1 MLYFPCP
8 SAAIRYFFR
17 KPSFPLGGEWI
28 LGNNSGLL
36 EMCSLLVD
44 GAVPRP
50 YQWTEIR
57 NSTPWGSFWFS
68 PFFSLLHLL
77 FLMVRNPASIYL
89 FTYLVTSSVCDC
101 LLSVPPFSPV
111 GIFLIPFELQFLGTE
126 HLYLLTD
133 NWLWATEALPLTL
146 VLMSSL
152 ASRSSFRTDSFRR
165 GRRQKG
171 KRRGLSDHL
180 LLNGPFK
187 YDLPCMNDNIHCAH
201 FEEGRWHWK
210 YPVYIVTYRF
220 KREDSCPVKTLGSI
234 TLQEVYRDIMQI
246 LLIFEDWQFSW
257 IYLDDSLSS

>member
-1 MLYFPCP
+1 MLLFPDLI
-8 SAAIRYFFR
+8 SEQKSGIQHHGGHSGFFL
-17 KPSFPLGGEWI
+17 F
-28 LGNNSGLL
+28 
-36 EMCSLLVD
+36 
-44 GAVPRP
+44 
-50 YQWTEIR
+50 
-57 NSTPWGSFWFS
+57 
-68 PFFSLLHLL
+68 LLHLL

-257 IYLDDSLSS
+257 IYLDDSFSS

>member
-1 MLYFPCP
+1 MLLFPDLI
-8 SAAIRYFFR
+8 SEQKSGIQHHGVHSGFLL
-17 KPSFPLGGEWI
+17 SFP
-28 LGNNSGLL
+28 S
-36 EMCSLLVD
+36 C
-44 GAVPRP
+44 
-50 YQWTEIR
+50 TCF
-57 NSTPWGSFWFS
+57 FWWWETRL
-68 PFFSLLHLL
+68 P
-77 FLMVRNPASIYL
+77 
-89 FTYLVTSSVCDC
+89 FTYLPTWS
-101 LLSVPPFSPV
+101 LPLSVIVSFRCHPFSPV

-234 TLQEVYRDIMQI
+234 TLQEVYRDLMQI
-246 LLIFEDWQFSW
+246 LLIFEDGQFSW
-257 IYLDDSLSS
+257 IYLDDSFSS

>member
-8 SAAIRYFFR
+8 SPAIGHFFK

-36 EMCSLLVD
+36 EVCSLLVD
-44 GAVPRP
+44 VAVPRP

-68 PFFSLLHLL
+68 PFPLAPAFSDGEKPDFHLL
-77 FLMVRNPASIYL
+77 NI
-89 FTYLVTSSVCDC
+89 FTYLVTSSVCDR

-111 GIFLIPFELQFLGTE
+111 GIFLLPFELQFLGTE

-152 ASRSSFRTDSFRR
+152 ASRSSFRTESFRR
-165 GRRQKG
+165 GGRQKG

-187 YDLPCMNDNIHCAH
+187 YDLPFMNDNIHCAH

-220 KREDSCPVKTLGSI
+220 KREDNCPVKTLGSI
-234 TLQEVYRDIMQI
+234 TLQEVYRDIMQK

-257 IYLDDSLSS
+257 IYLDDSFSS